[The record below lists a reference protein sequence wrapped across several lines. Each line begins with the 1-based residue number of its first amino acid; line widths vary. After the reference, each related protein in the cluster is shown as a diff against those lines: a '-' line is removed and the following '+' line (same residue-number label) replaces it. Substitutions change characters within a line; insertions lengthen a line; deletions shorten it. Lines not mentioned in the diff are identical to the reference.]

1 MTKLA
6 LSARPGITLL
16 ASLPSMTPALAPV
29 LATAGIGLLYYRR
42 MRRQFARQAWRPGA
56 AWWLRFAMLWVL
68 MAGLL
73 VAGFG
78 LPGGALAVLC
88 GIAIGAV
95 LGVFAIRHTRIEDG
109 DGTRWYTPN
118 PWIGGLLSLLLV
130 ARLAWRWEEGVRAFG
145 QAAAAQP
152 SVLTLAFAATLV
164 AYYLVNGG
172 GLAWRMRR
180 PA

>member
-1 MTKLA
+1 MLA
-6 LSARPGITLL
+6 N
-16 ASLPSMTPALAPV
+16 LPSMTPALTPV
-29 LATAGIGLLYYRR
+29 LAAAGIGLLYYRR
-42 MRRQFARQAWRPGA
+42 MRRQFGRQAWRPGA
-56 AWWLRFAMLWVL
+56 GWRLRFAMLSVL

-78 LPGGALAVLC
+78 LPGGAMAVLA
-88 GIAIGAV
+88 GIAVGGV
-95 LGVFAIRHTRIEDG
+95 LGVFAIRHTRIEDR

-118 PWIGGLLSLLLV
+118 PWIGGVLSLLLV
-130 ARLAWRWEEGVRAFG
+130 ARLAWRWQEGVRAFG
-145 QAAAAQP
+145 PAAAAQP

>member
-1 MTKLA
+1 MLA
-6 LSARPGITLL
+6 N
-16 ASLPSMTPALAPV
+16 LPSMTPALTAI

-42 MRRQFARQAWRPGA
+42 MRRQFGRQAWRPGA
-56 AWWLRFAMLWVL
+56 AWWLRFAMLGVL

-73 VAGFG
+73 VAGVG
-78 LPGGALAVLC
+78 LPGGAVAVLS

-95 LGVFAIRHTRIEDG
+95 LGIFAIRHTRIEDSG
-109 DGTRWYTPN
+109 GTRWYRPN

-130 ARLAWRWEEGVRAFG
+130 GRLAWRWHGGVRAFG
-145 QAAAAQP
+145 PAAAAQP

-180 PA
+180 PL